1 MCFTNVGKGLKNQ
14 AETLENSPYQNVSTS
29 VYLNRKLC
37 DGNVFFLLFLCC
49 DTKEG
54 SARTTLRKIHT
65 ECSVRTLALS
75 LFI

>member
-37 DGNVFFLLFLCC
+37 DGNFFFLLFLCC
-49 DTKEG
+49 DTKEV
-54 SARTTLRKIHT
+54 SARMTLRENSH
-65 ECSVRTLALS
+65 
-75 LFI
+75 